1 MFSQAKMGLVM
12 SMRFIFGDDSN
23 DVLFSSRVCSLAM
36 DVISL
41 ESRRLILCIYTCVLN
56 RFRNRSLNT
65 IKKAKIPEEYLTV
78 DKVRREKLL
87 ARKSCFM

>member
-1 MFSQAKMGLVM
+1 MGLVM

-41 ESRRLILCIYTCVLN
+41 ESRRLIFVYLYIRTQ
-56 RFRNRSLNT
+56 S
-65 IKKAKIPEEYLTV
+65 IQKQIIEY
-78 DKVRREKLL
+78 DKESKN
-87 ARKSCFM
+87 S

>member
-41 ESRRLILCIYTCVLN
+41 ESRRLIFVYLYMRTQSI
-56 RFRNRSLNT
+56 RKQ
-65 IKKAKIPEEYLTV
+65 IIEY
-78 DKVRREKLL
+78 DKESKN
-87 ARKSCFM
+87 S

>member
-1 MFSQAKMGLVM
+1 MGLVM

-41 ESRRLILCIYTCVLN
+41 DSRRLIFVYLYMRTQSIQKQ
-56 RFRNRSLNT
+56 
-65 IKKAKIPEEYLTV
+65 IIEY
-78 DKVRREKLL
+78 DKESKN
-87 ARKSCFM
+87 S

>member
-1 MFSQAKMGLVM
+1 MGLVM

-41 ESRRLILCIYTCVLN
+41 ESRRLIFVYLYMRTQSIQKQ
-56 RFRNRSLNT
+56 
-65 IKKAKIPEEYLTV
+65 IIEY
-78 DKVRREKLL
+78 DKESKN
-87 ARKSCFM
+87 S

>member
-1 MFSQAKMGLVM
+1 MGLVM

-41 ESRRLILCIYTCVLN
+41 ESRRLIFVYLYMRTQSNQKQI
-56 RFRNRSLNT
+56 
-65 IKKAKIPEEYLTV
+65 IEY
-78 DKVRREKLL
+78 DKESKN
-87 ARKSCFM
+87 S

>member
-23 DVLFSSRVCSLAM
+23 DVLFLSRVCSLAM

-41 ESRRLILCIYTCVLN
+41 ESRRLIFVYLYMRTQSIQKQ
-56 RFRNRSLNT
+56 
-65 IKKAKIPEEYLTV
+65 IIEY
-78 DKVRREKLL
+78 DKESKN
-87 ARKSCFM
+87 S

>member
-1 MFSQAKMGLVM
+1 MGLVM

-41 ESRRLILCIYTCVLN
+41 ESRRLIFVYLYMRTQSIQKQIIHSVDVESY
-56 RFRNRSLNT
+56 FDLNT
-65 IKKAKIPEEYLTV
+65 MT
-78 DKVRREKLL
+78 R
-87 ARKSCFM
+87 

>member
-41 ESRRLILCIYTCVLN
+41 ESRRLIFVYLYMHTQSIQKQ
-56 RFRNRSLNT
+56 
-65 IKKAKIPEEYLTV
+65 IIEY
-78 DKVRREKLL
+78 DKESKN
-87 ARKSCFM
+87 S

>member
-1 MFSQAKMGLVM
+1 M

-41 ESRRLILCIYTCVLN
+41 ESRRLIFVYLYMRTQSIQKQ
-56 RFRNRSLNT
+56 
-65 IKKAKIPEEYLTV
+65 IIEY
-78 DKVRREKLL
+78 DKESKN
-87 ARKSCFM
+87 S

>member
-1 MFSQAKMGLVM
+1 MGLVM

-41 ESRRLILCIYTCVLN
+41 QSRRLIFVYLYIRTQ
-56 RFRNRSLNT
+56 S
-65 IKKAKIPEEYLTV
+65 IQKQIIEY
-78 DKVRREKLL
+78 DKESKN
-87 ARKSCFM
+87 S